1 MRICKQGPVAEE
13 FARHYSSLLLISNVY
28 SWWLCWPCYVDA
40 ALCLSFLSVL
50 VMLLHCRRYP
60 RWRSFGEH
68 KLHLCFSLALQA
80 PFSGVWSVVRQ
91 MLRSGHLR
99 WPCSWL
105 QRFDCGYTHKVPSS
119 THKTRAYAREMH
131 RELRQLKIMKH
142 GPLFLPPSTRT
153 SR

>member
-1 MRICKQGPVAEE
+1 MLATT
-13 FARHYSSLLLISNVY
+13 HHYYSSVMSTHGGFAGLATSMRLFACPFCRC
-28 SWWLCWPCYVDA
+28 WLCC
-40 ALCLSFLSVL
+40 F
-50 VMLLHCRRYP
+50 HCRRYP

-105 QRFDCGYTHKVPSS
+105 QSFDCGYTHKVPSS

-142 GPLFLPPSTRT
+142 GPLFLPPSTPACSCGRP
-153 SR
+153 